1 MTISPPVKINLA
13 SFDYYVLKLSPD
25 VNIGQIQDKLI
36 HLRKLDAFGRYLV
49 IEFDG
54 KLNHEKQSEIVKLLK
69 AEAIKLMFEL
79 KFILANEFALVKTI
93 DDIPVVELAL
103 NLKSNPIAN
112 SVLRIED
119 PIRSGIK
126 IENDGDIIIL
136 NLVSHNAEVISGGS
150 IHVYGDARGRLV
162 AGRYGDKSARIF
174 VQKFNPE
181 LISIAG
187 VYRALDEK
195 LPEYLLNKPAQ
206 VFLDDKDRLNVVAL

>member
-1 MTISPPVKINLA
+1 MTPPVKINLA
-13 SFDYYVLKLSPD
+13 SFDYYILKLSPD
-25 VNIGQIQDKLI
+25 ATAEQIYDKLV

-54 KLNHEKQSEIVKLLK
+54 KTNPEKQTEIIKLIK
-69 AEAIKLMFEL
+69 VNAEKLMFEL
-79 KFILANEFALVKTI
+79 KFILANEFALMKNI
-93 DDIPVVELAL
+93 ADIPVVELSL
-103 NLKSNPIAN
+103 NLKSTPVSNPA
-112 SVLRIED
+112 LRIEE

-126 IENDGDIIIL
+126 IENDGDIVIL
-136 NLVSHNAEVISGGS
+136 NLVSHNAEIISGGN

-187 VYRALDEK
+187 IYKALDEK
-195 LPEYLLNKPAQ
+195 LPEHLLNKPAQ

>member
-1 MTISPPVKINLA
+1 MPMTPPVKINLA
-13 SFDYYVLKLSPD
+13 SFDYYILKLSPD
-25 VNIGQIQDKLI
+25 ATAEQIYDKLV

-54 KLNHEKQSEIVKLLK
+54 KTNPEKQTEIIKLIK
-69 AEAIKLMFEL
+69 VNAEKLMFEL
-79 KFILANEFALVKTI
+79 KFILANEFALMKNI
-93 DDIPVVELAL
+93 ADIPVVELSL
-103 NLKSNPIAN
+103 NLKSTPVSNPA
-112 SVLRIED
+112 LRIEE

-126 IENDGDIIIL
+126 IENDGDIVIL
-136 NLVSHNAEVISGGS
+136 NLVSHNAEIISGGN

-187 VYRALDEK
+187 IYKALDEK
-195 LPEYLLNKPAQ
+195 LPEHLLNKPAQ

>member
-1 MTISPPVKINLA
+1 MTPPVKINLA
-13 SFDYYVLKLSPD
+13 SFDYYILKLSPD
-25 VNIGQIQDKLI
+25 ATAEQIYDKLV

-54 KLNHEKQSEIVKLLK
+54 KISPEKQTEIIRLIKVN
-69 AEAIKLMFEL
+69 AEKLMFEL
-79 KFILANEFALVKTI
+79 KFILANEFALMKNI
-93 DDIPVVELAL
+93 ADIPVVELSL
-103 NLKSNPIAN
+103 NLKSTPVSNP
-112 SVLRIED
+112 VLRIEE

-126 IENDGDIIIL
+126 IENDGDIVIL
-136 NLVSHNAEVISGGS
+136 NLVSHNAEIISGGN

-187 VYRALDEK
+187 IYKALDEK
-195 LPEYLLNKPAQ
+195 LPEHLLNKPAQ

>member
-25 VNIGQIQDKLI
+25 ANIGQIHDKLI

-54 KLNHEKQSEIVKLLK
+54 KLNHEKQAEIVKLLK
-69 AEAIKLMFEL
+69 VEATKLMFEL
-79 KFILANEFALVKTI
+79 KFILANEFALVKSI

-103 NLKSNPIAN
+103 NLKSTPIAN

-195 LPEYLLNKPAQ
+195 LPEHLLNKPAQ

>member
-1 MTISPPVKINLA
+1 MTPPVKINLA
-13 SFDYYVLKLSPD
+13 SFDYYILKLSPD
-25 VNIGQIQDKLI
+25 ATAEQIYDKLV

-54 KLNHEKQSEIVKLLK
+54 KTNPEKQTEIIKLIK
-69 AEAIKLMFEL
+69 VNAEKLMFEL
-79 KFILANEFALVKTI
+79 KFILANEFALMKNI
-93 DDIPVVELAL
+93 ADIPVVELSL
-103 NLKSNPIAN
+103 NLKSTPVSSPA
-112 SVLRIED
+112 LRIEE

-126 IENDGDIIIL
+126 IENDGDIVIL
-136 NLVSHNAEVISGGS
+136 NLVSHNAEIISGGN

-187 VYRALDEK
+187 IYKALDEK
-195 LPEYLLNKPAQ
+195 LPEHLLNKPAQ

>member
-1 MTISPPVKINLA
+1 MTPPVKINLA
-13 SFDYYVLKLSPD
+13 SFDYYILKLSPD
-25 VNIGQIQDKLI
+25 ATAEQIYDKLV

-54 KLNHEKQSEIVKLLK
+54 KTNPEKQTEIIKLIK
-69 AEAIKLMFEL
+69 VNAEKLMFEL
-79 KFILANEFALVKTI
+79 KFVLANEFALMKNI
-93 DDIPVVELAL
+93 ADIPVVELSL
-103 NLKSNPIAN
+103 NLKSTTVSNPA
-112 SVLRIED
+112 LRIEE
-119 PIRSGIK
+119 PIRSGIR
-126 IENDGDIIIL
+126 IENDGDIVIL
-136 NLVSHNAEVISGGS
+136 NLVSHNAEIISGGN

-187 VYRALDEK
+187 IYKALDEK
-195 LPEYLLNKPAQ
+195 LPEHLLNKPAQ